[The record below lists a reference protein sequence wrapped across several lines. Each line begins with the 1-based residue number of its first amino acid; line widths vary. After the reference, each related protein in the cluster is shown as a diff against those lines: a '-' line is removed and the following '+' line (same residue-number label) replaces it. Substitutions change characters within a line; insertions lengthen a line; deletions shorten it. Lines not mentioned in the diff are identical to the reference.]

1 MCIYP
6 LSAEIL
12 DLLLGYLLVDNT
24 FPLNNVM
31 RMDFTYLNV
40 YVCSVYIC
48 VRQCWTTH
56 VRVEVRG

>member
-6 LSAEIL
+6 LSAEML

-31 RMDFTYLNV
+31 RMDFTYLNG
-40 YVCSVYIC
+40 YVCSVYMC
-48 VRQCWTTH
+48 VRQC
-56 VRVEVRG
+56 